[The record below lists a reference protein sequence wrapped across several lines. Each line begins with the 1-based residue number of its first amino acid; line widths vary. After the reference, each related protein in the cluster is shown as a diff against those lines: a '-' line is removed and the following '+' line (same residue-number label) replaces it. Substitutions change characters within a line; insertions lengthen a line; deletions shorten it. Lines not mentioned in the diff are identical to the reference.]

1 MPPAIKIVECHPRKM
16 NCLVSLT
23 ECPFAA
29 KPHRGS
35 YLPEVGGRM
44 ITGQATRRIICR
56 TSTCRAFEDES
67 YSV

>member
-1 MPPAIKIVECHPRKM
+1 M

-29 KPHRGS
+29 TPYRVS

-44 ITGQATRRIICR
+44 ITGQATLRMIWR
-56 TSTCRAFEDES
+56 TSICRAFEDES
-67 YSV
+67 YSVQTQ